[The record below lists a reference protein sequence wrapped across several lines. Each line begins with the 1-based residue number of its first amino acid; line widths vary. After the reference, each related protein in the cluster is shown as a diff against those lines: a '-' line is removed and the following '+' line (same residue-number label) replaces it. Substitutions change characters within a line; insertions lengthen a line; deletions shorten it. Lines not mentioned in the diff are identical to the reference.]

1 MKIGIYGV
9 ISVITNGMLDRGLSV
24 EGLDW
29 RTLRGGGGRDVIVVQ
44 YTNCL

>member
-9 ISVITNGMLDRGLSV
+9 ISVITNGRLDRGWSV

-29 RTLRGGGGRDVIVVQ
+29 RA
-44 YTNCL
+44 